1 MENTTLKAKTRENK
15 GRGLRTLRNE
25 GLVPAVLYGHKVDLE
40 ALSIDTKELEGF
52 LKTAGESTIVQLY
65 IDDKKEPRNVIIKEI
80 QIDPINENV
89 THLDFYQVKMT
100 EKMKAK
106 VKINYTGESQ
116 AVKESGGILIKN
128 FSEVEIECL
137 PADLPKEIELDIT
150 PLTTFED
157 ILYIKDLNVP
167 DNVKI
172 MPEPDEVVATVTP
185 PRSEKELEELD
196 QEVEEKVDEVEGVE
210 KEEEEMEAT
219 EEEAAAAPEKKD
231 KGAAE
236 PPEEAK
242 GVPEPEKKGPEK
254 K

>member
-1 MENTTLKAKTRENK
+1 MENTVLKAKTRENK
-15 GRGLRTLRNE
+15 GKGLRTLRNE
-25 GLVPAVLYGHKVDLE
+25 GMIPAVLYGHKVDSE
-40 ALSIDTKELEGF
+40 ALSIDSKEFEGF
-52 LKTAGESTIVQLY
+52 MKIAGESTIIQLY

-80 QIDPINENV
+80 QIDPITENV
-89 THLDFYQVKMT
+89 IHLDFYQVKMT
-100 EKMKAK
+100 EEMKAK

-128 FSEVEIECL
+128 FSEIEVECL
-137 PADLPKEIELDIT
+137 PANLPKEIELDIT
-150 PLTTFED
+150 PLATFED
-157 ILYIKDLNVP
+157 ILNIKDLKVP
-167 DNVKI
+167 DNVKV

-219 EEEAAAAPEKKD
+219 ESEAAAAPEKKD
-231 KGAAE
+231 EGAADSK
-236 PPEEAK
+236 EEAK
-242 GVPEPEKKGPEK
+242 GAPEPEKKEPEK